1 MVVSI
6 YIRWKKNL
14 DDQGAVQTTWLQPE
28 EFSLN
33 WTSSWRMAVWKKQ
46 QYIKDCWLPRQM
58 TCILSLDVKPS
69 QTLRVRDFCLFFF
82 FFFTCFKIFF
92 YIFLFDLWIK
102 LLGESGI
109 WNRGKQRRWRSK
121 YKRLFQIYFS
131 FSLTKVEKWL
141 KHSTFCLHL

>member
-82 FFFTCFKIFF
+82 SFFLPVLKYFFTFFVWPLNQVAGRKWDMEQRKTKKMEVKIQTTLSNL
-92 YIFLFDLWIK
+92 FLFFID
-102 LLGESGI
+102 
-109 WNRGKQRRWRSK
+109 
-121 YKRLFQIYFS
+121 
-131 FSLTKVEKWL
+131 
-141 KHSTFCLHL
+141 